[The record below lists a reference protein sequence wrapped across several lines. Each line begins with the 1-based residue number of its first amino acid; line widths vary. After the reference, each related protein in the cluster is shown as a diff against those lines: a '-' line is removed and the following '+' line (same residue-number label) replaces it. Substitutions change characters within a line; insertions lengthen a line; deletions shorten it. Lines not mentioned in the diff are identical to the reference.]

1 MKSVNFKLKALSAIV
16 AAGMMLM
23 AGAASAQ
30 TVVGGGAT
38 LPQPLYYD
46 IFYLSPALVLGT
58 WSYTGTG
65 SGAGKKAFLTNNPQA
80 TLGSEFYDENT
91 RNRPIWPASTSPT
104 PQTVHFVGSDSA
116 LTSSEL
122 DTYMAAYNNGP
133 VNNGA
138 LPGSTVA
145 YYGRLIQVPVVA
157 TPVLLPYRETNVT
170 TLNLT
175 TEQICRI
182 FSFQL
187 SARNWSQVTTA
198 ADDGGVGTANAI
210 QVVYRTGT
218 SGTTELLSNFLHA
231 SCGSYLPSGK
241 SFTVSNDFKTVVAS
255 ALPTLT
261 AAQDANAD
269 GIPDVWVAAT
279 GSSGV
284 ETAAAVNHRLAY
296 LSPSYLFSGTDNSA
310 VAKING
316 FQPDAASIQA
326 ALPAPPASTET
337 DPLKWV
343 PAYATT
349 STAYPIYGTT
359 NLLLGQCYAAGVGTG
374 TAGAAV
380 KDFLTKFNNGTYDTK
395 ITANNFVKL
404 PTAWNDAINAAF
416 LTSTSSQALGN
427 TSVCNGIGRP

>member
-16 AAGMMLM
+16 AASMMVM

-30 TVVGGGAT
+30 TVTAGGAT
-38 LPQPLYYD
+38 LPQPLYAD
-46 IFYLSPALVLGT
+46 IIDESPALVLGT
-58 WSYTGTG
+58 WSYAGTG
-65 SGAGKKAFLTNNPQA
+65 SGTGKTAFLTNNSA
-80 TLGSEFYDENT
+80 LF
-91 RNRPIWPASTSPT
+91 STT
-104 PQTVHFVGSDSA
+104 GTVHLAGSDSA
-116 LTSSEL
+116 LTSTER
-122 DTYMAAYNNGP
+122 DTYKAAYNNGSS
-133 VNNGA
+133 
-138 LPGSTVA
+138 STA
-145 YYGRLIQVPVVA
+145 ANYGPLIQVPAVA
-157 TPVLLPYRETNVT
+157 TPVLLPYKETGVT

-175 TEQICRI
+175 TSEICRI
-182 FSFQL
+182 FSFHS

-210 QVVYRTGT
+210 QVVYRTGG

-241 SFTVSNDFKTVVAS
+241 SFTVSNDFKTMVAT